1 MTIICGILILFL
13 LAALGIEHAELRQ
26 YRREIQELSSQMEAA
41 LDGKR
46 NMYFLCRTRHQELQR
61 LISNCN
67 RFQKGYFALHAA
79 EERNTDYA
87 AKVITNISHD
97 LRTPLTVIYGYA
109 QMLQGRIGTEKTRD
123 IEQQTE
129 KLVVKLT
136 KYISL
141 MDDFFLMAKIESAD
155 LPLETEKLDV
165 NELCREVLLDHYD
178 LLKTFQVELHL
189 TEQPLYACLNH
200 TASYR
205 ILKNLLDNSIRYSGE
220 GAYLRVETRKDSD
233 GLCVQ
238 ITDHGRGMT
247 AEELERLFLRGD
259 IGQRSFHGSG
269 LGLSIAE
276 ALARQMHGE
285 LTADSIPG
293 QGSTFTWR
301 IHMNQ

>member
-61 LISNCN
+61 LISSCN
-67 RFQKGYFALHAA
+67 RFQKGYFALRAA
-79 EERNTDYA
+79 EERNADYA
-87 AKVITNISHD
+87 SKNNNEYQPRFAYTAD
-97 LRTPLTVIYGYA
+97 RYYGYA

-238 ITDHGRGMT
+238 ITDHGRG
-247 AEELERLFLRGD
+247 
-259 IGQRSFHGSG
+259 
-269 LGLSIAE
+269 
-276 ALARQMHGE
+276 
-285 LTADSIPG
+285 
-293 QGSTFTWR
+293 
-301 IHMNQ
+301 